1 MKNLLKELTE
11 EAQELIDFGDSKE
24 KAMGRGM
31 MRVIDALKSIGTKE
45 IDRKVKVAGHF
56 LCSDTEHTIA
66 EQIKLI
72 REHEDQ
78 TDLIDYV
85 EGVTVWEK
93 VEFSFTCKGFLELI
107 D

>member
-1 MKNLLKELTE
+1 MKETLKELE
-11 EAQELIDFGDSKE
+11 EQAQELIDFGDSRE
-24 KAMGRGM
+24 KSEGRGM
-31 MRVIDALKSIGTKE
+31 MNVINAIISSITEERVNKIAESL
-45 IDRKVKVAGHF
+45 
-56 LCSDTEHTIA
+56 LCGDTEYTIV
-66 EQIKLI
+66 EQVKFI